1 MSPSDLAT
9 LDEAA
14 LSTDLR
20 ELSEQ
25 AEKFATA
32 GKSMNTKRAYRSD
45 WKVFSA
51 WCERMGVRSMPA
63 SPRTVFS
70 FVTDMARIGR
80 KVATINRYCTTIT
93 KAHRMT
99 GHASPVDNPEVQ
111 EVLAGIRRT
120 IGTKPSQ
127 KKAAV
132 LSILRSMCE
141 SCPQGT
147 IHGIRDRAVLLV
159 AWAGAFRRS
168 EVVSLLVEDVEF
180 VDGGLMVT
188 VRKSKTD
195 QEGAGARIGI
205 PFGSDPATCP
215 VRCLKAWLCASG
227 ITNGTLFRPILR
239 GKATAYGR
247 APARDGGKL
256 IARIVKRAAKRAGLD
271 PRLFGGHSL
280 RAGLATQAAMAGKP
294 DRVIMRQGRWVDRRT
309 LERYIREGT
318 VFRENA
324 AAGIGL

>member
-1 MSPSDLAT
+1 MGDSLAVM
-9 LDEAA
+9 EEIG

-20 ELSEQ
+20 ELAEQ
-25 AEKFATA
+25 AADFAAA
-32 GKSMNTKRAYRSD
+32 GKSENTKRAYRSD

-51 WCERMGVRSMPA
+51 WCARMGATPMPA
-63 SPRTVFS
+63 TPGTVAAY
-70 FVTDMARIGR
+70 VTDMARIGR
-80 KVATINRYCTTIT
+80 AASTINRHCTTIG
-93 KAHRMT
+93 KAHRMA
-99 GHASPVDNPEVQ
+99 GHPSPLDHPKLQ
-111 EVLAGIRRT
+111 EILAGIRRT
-120 IGTKPSQ
+120 IGTKPKQ

-132 LSILRSMCE
+132 LSILRAMCE
-141 SCPQGT
+141 VCDPET

-168 EVVSLLVEDVEF
+168 EVVSLRFEDIEF
-180 VDGGLMVT
+180 EDKGIIVT

-195 QEGAGARIGI
+195 QEGAGAKVGI
-205 PFGSDPATCP
+205 PYGSDPTTCP
-215 VRCLKAWLCASG
+215 VRSLKRWLETSG
-227 ITNGTLFRPILR
+227 ITEGAIFRPIRRGQATLR
-239 GKATAYGR
+239 GREAS
-247 APARDGGKL
+247 RDGGKL

-271 PRLFGGHSL
+271 PKVFGGHSL